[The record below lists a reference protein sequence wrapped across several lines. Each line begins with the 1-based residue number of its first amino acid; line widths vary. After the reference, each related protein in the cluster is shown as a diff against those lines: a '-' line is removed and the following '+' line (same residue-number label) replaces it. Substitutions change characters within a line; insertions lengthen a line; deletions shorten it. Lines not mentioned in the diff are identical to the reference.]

1 MGSCSVAALQDAPSP
16 QTLVTCSPRMAP
28 VGLRFLTSS
37 RHQVDRAVYR
47 KDTGMGNQE
56 VGWDKT
62 YKTSSN
68 LAGNSNSFGSFYDKA
83 SSGFGSSSSCGSESS
98 GYSSWSSS
106 TNSFGK

>member
-1 MGSCSVAALQDAPSP
+1 MGASCFAAALQDAPSP
-16 QTLVTCSPRMAP
+16 QTLVNPRMAP

-47 KDTGMGNQE
+47 KETGMGNQE
-56 VGWDKT
+56 AGWDKT

-68 LAGNSNSFGSFYDKA
+68 LVGNSNSFGSFYDKA
-83 SSGFGSSSSCGSESS
+83 SSGFGSSCSCGSESS